1 MRIVDVS
8 DLPSLE
14 TTVLGPGRWHE
25 VSQQQ
30 INQFADAT
38 GDHQWI
44 HVDPERAASGPF
56 GSTIAHGYLTLS
68 LIPVLLADL
77 LQVRDAAQA
86 ISYGLGRA
94 RFPAPVPVGSRVRL
108 TAIVEKVEPVPS
120 GFQVSLASTV
130 ECDAAPKPACAAQ
143 VLCRFVG
150 PAGPVGAAPGPDLD
164 WRQGGEQR

>member
-56 GSTIAHGYLTLS
+56 GRTIAHGFLTLS
-68 LIPVLLADL
+68 LI
-77 LQVRDAAQA
+77 
-86 ISYGLGRA
+86 
-94 RFPAPVPVGSRVRL
+94 APVPVGSRVRL
-108 TAIVEKVEPVPS
+108 TAIVERVEPVPS

-150 PAGPVGAAPGPDLD
+150 PAGPG
-164 WRQGGEQR
+164 

>member
-1 MRIVDVS
+1 MRIVDVA

-56 GSTIAHGYLTLS
+56 GRTIAHGYLTLS

-86 ISYGLGRA
+86 INYGLGRA

-120 GFQVSLASTV
+120 GFQLSLASTV
-130 ECDAAPKPACAAQ
+130 ECDAAPKPPVPPRCSAASSA
-143 VLCRFVG
+143 R
-150 PAGPVGAAPGPDLD
+150 PA
-164 WRQGGEQR
+164 R